1 MNQFTPVSELLSD
14 YPELN
19 HTISAS
25 DYDALVDYAIDID
38 VENGFIQEGETA
50 EESFMRLPAIWRGQ
64 RTANLFC
71 SVSMRI

>member
-25 DYDALVDYAIDID
+25 DYDALVDYAIDIG
-38 VENGFIQEGETA
+38 VENGLSRGELPKKVSFRHLTTKEFNIYVQQEK
-50 EESFMRLPAIWRGQ
+50 S
-64 RTANLFC
+64 N
-71 SVSMRI
+71 

>member
-1 MNQFTPVSELLSD
+1 MNQFTPVPELLSD

-25 DYDALVDYAIDID
+25 DYDALVDYAIDIG

-50 EESFMRLPAIWRGQ
+50 KKKVSFRHLTTKEFNIY
-64 RTANLFC
+64 
-71 SVSMRI
+71 V